1 MRTVE
6 FDASGQI
13 LGRLA
18 TKIANTLREKDK
30 ATYRPDRLPDVAVV
44 VKNAAKVKISGR
56 KAEQKIYYHFS
67 GYPGGLKE
75 KKYRVM
81 QETHPERIIQL
92 AVKRM
97 LPNNRL
103 RARFMKRLT
112 VEV

>member
-6 FDASGQI
+6 FDAEGQT

-18 TKIANTLREKDK
+18 TKIAITLRAKDMP
-30 ATYRPDRLPDVAVV
+30 TYRPDRLPEVSVV
-44 VKNAAKVKISGR
+44 VKNGAKVKVTGS
-56 KAEQKIYYHFS
+56 KESQKIYYRFS
-67 GYPGGLKE
+67 GYPGGLKQT
-75 KKYRVM
+75 KMPVM
-81 QETHPERIIQL
+81 RATHPERIIEL

-112 VEV
+112 VKA